1 MAQPE
6 KDLKPLESVQRRDMK
21 MWEGME
27 VPDKEQ
33 LKALGLFSLEKGRPR
48 AELIPIQ
55 FPPK

>member
-1 MAQPE
+1 
-6 KDLKPLESVQRRDMK
+6 
-21 MWEGME
+21 ME